1 LKSGLGDTDQ
11 FVEEAMSGTSSA
23 SPSDATSL
31 EGSQDLLSETLQ
43 SSVVPIIEH
52 EQASFSAARDLQFTV
67 CPESVG
73 IGECFPMELQIRSLK
88 LSLPQTYSYL
98 ELIKGPQRKMR
109 LISGNMDGVR
119 VRVGVMRV
127 PYLQKYVKQMEEGQ
141 LLIMKA
147 ELASLEGVQSFL
159 EPGKQKM
166 KTVADDLAVQKFCAG
181 LNLKTGVYLEK
192 GL

>member
-1 LKSGLGDTDQ
+1 MKSGLGDTDQ

-31 EGSQDLLSETLQ
+31 EGSQELLSETLQ

-67 CPESVG
+67 CPELVG

-109 LISGNMDGVR
+109 LISRNMDGVR
-119 VRVGVMRV
+119 VGVMKV
-127 PYLQKYVKQMEEGQ
+127 PCLQKYCKQMEEGQ

-147 ELASLEGVQSFL
+147 ELASLGGVQSFL

-181 LNLKTGVYLEK
+181 LNLKTGVYLVK